1 MPVAINGQNYYR
13 TAEVCLRVGISK
25 STLFRWIKEDIMK
38 EATHRDRRGWRLF
51 NEDEIDRLE
60 VEVNRIRRNQITR
73 SRMIPGKA
81 EVSKR

>member
-38 EATHRDRRGWRLF
+38 EVEHRDRRGWRLF

-73 SRMIPGKA
+73 SRKISGKS